1 MPILKRENDIYPA
14 DLLSNMPLLSNG
26 QRRWMCIYT
35 MSRREKDL
43 MRKLSWKQEI
53 HVESERGLFK
63 DTKGSWSGEM
73 GKLAF

>member
-1 MPILKRENDIYPA
+1 MPIPNIYPA
-14 DLLSNMPLLSNG
+14 DLLSNKPLLTGG
-26 QRRWMCIYT
+26 QRLWMCIYT